1 MITIDQYRQ
10 CIGTFCTNIPR
21 ILQRKQSYIG
31 KRCKYNNGLMHK
43 KDHPYSYVWFT
54 ILVSMLI
61 ATMFVFG
68 HVMLN
73 HSNRTRNDT
82 TIFTPTKWTFEQRT
96 IIISVSCQMK
106 TNQTNTSIPSCLKL
120 INMLLVIGGIET
132 DPGPNWL
139 KILHDMSKCRTF
151 DQLDH
156 IIGYIHLPEIPVFV
170 GTTCQMQYSCDN
182 IAQSYIPTDIMSHE
196 QMWMAV
202 RTTGDGSCFLNSLSR
217 LVYGHEHNAL
227 ELRVR
232 LIIEGI
238 QNRHLYLNDA
248 YLSRGIP
255 HILDLSKRYCM
266 YSSSFIDNVQYSQL
280 IIAQTYLN
288 ELLNLTKQSA
298 WCGIWQFHQAA
309 NMLKCKIYSVYPK
322 LALNIRNDLHRNI
335 LPATYNDDVQQI
347 HVMWTPSLPNS
358 NVVNHFVPLVR

>member
-1 MITIDQYRQ
+1 MIPIEQYRQ
-10 CIGTFCTNIPR
+10 SIGTFSTNIPR

-31 KRCKYNNGLMHK
+31 KRSKYNNGMVHK
-43 KDHPYSYVWFT
+43 RDNHNAYMWFT

-68 HVMLN
+68 HIMSKN
-73 HSNRTRNDT
+73 SNMTRNDT
-82 TIFTPTKWTFEQRT
+82 TISMPNNWTIEQRT
-96 IIISVSCQMK
+96 IVVSVSCQMR
-106 TNQTNTSIPSCLKL
+106 NDTNTSLPNCLKL
-120 INMLLVIGGIET
+120 INTLLVIGGIET
-132 DPGPNWL
+132 NPGPNWL

-151 DQLDH
+151 DELDDIIAHIQLSQ
-156 IIGYIHLPEIPVFV
+156 LPIFV
-170 GTTCQMQYSCDN
+170 ATSHKMHYSCDN
-182 IAQSYIPTDIMSHE
+182 IAQSYLPKDFTLPQ

-238 QNRHLYLNDA
+238 QNRNLYLNDA
-248 YLSRGIP
+248 YLSRGMP
-255 HILDLSKRYCM
+255 HILNLSKRYCM

-280 IIAQTYLN
+280 IIAQTYLH

-309 NMLKCKIYSVYPK
+309 NMLKCKIYSVYPE
-322 LALNIRNDLHRNI
+322 LAFNIRNDFHRNI
-335 LPATYNDDVQQI
+335 LPATYDDDVQQI